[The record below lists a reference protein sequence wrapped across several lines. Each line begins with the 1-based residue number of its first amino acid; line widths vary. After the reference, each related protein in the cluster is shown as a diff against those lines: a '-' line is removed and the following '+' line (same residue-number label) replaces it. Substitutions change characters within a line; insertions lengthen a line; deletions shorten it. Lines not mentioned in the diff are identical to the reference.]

1 MNELI
6 NRLLALIGLEVVEV
20 LPPPDRSTK
29 RNFELF
35 DEQAMYI
42 RRMDRAR

>member
-6 NRLLALIGLEVVEV
+6 NRLLALIGLEVVVV

-29 RNFELF
+29 RNIELF

-42 RRMDRAR
+42 RRMDRSN